1 MTTTTNAA
9 CVPLGQ
15 NQHLQIQSRAEVEGT
30 GPEPVPSVREIQRP
44 PTWEN
49 DLSIALQRLSLHLQ
63 IAADYD
69 PAATDHGRSSVIV
82 ALIGVIE
89 FLSVLCWNAPTVPV
103 PLQDLLQ
110 ALVDLDRGTSNP
122 LFTRA
127 KPNSAGRPPTP
138 LAEELF
144 RAMVAAAMTKRVD
157 PQMSLELAARD
168 IARRVIALGYPEG
181 KISHS
186 QIAKW
191 REKMMEGDFES
202 RAVQRYRLALELVKD
217 RGPLDGAKYLLSHLP
232 ALYPIGFA
240 EQRTDPRRKR
250 PFA

>member
-1 MTTTTNAA
+1 VTTTTNAA
-9 CVPLGQ
+9 CIPLGQ
-15 NQHLQIQSRAEVEGT
+15 NEHLQIQARAEGEGT
-30 GPEPVPSVREIQRP
+30 RPEPLPSAREVQRP
-44 PTWEN
+44 PTWVD
-49 DLSIALQRLSLHLQ
+49 DLSIALRRLSLHLQ
-63 IAADYD
+63 IASDYD
-69 PAATDHGRSSVIV
+69 PAAADHGRSSVIV

-89 FLSVLCWNAPTVPV
+89 FLSVLCWNAPAVPA

-127 KPNSAGRPPTP
+127 KSNSAGRPPSS

-157 PQMSLELAARD
+157 DPQMSLELAARD
-168 IARRVIALGYPEG
+168 IARRAIALGYPEA
-181 KISHS
+181 KISHG

-217 RGPLDGAKYLLSHLP
+217 RGPVDGAEYLLSHLP

-240 EQRTDPRRKR
+240 EKRTS
-250 PFA
+250 